1 MEDNIKLG
9 VDNAFTS
16 GDAFPLVSICIPTFN
31 GAEFMREALISCRK
45 QDYPNLEL
53 VISDDASTDSTM
65 HIVRQQTKDFPFRV
79 ILIDHLPAGIG
90 ANWNNCIEHA
100 KGKYVKFLFQDDL
113 LEPTCISELV
123 TLIESQPNVALAG
136 SKRNIITYGEESEKE
151 NWLKSFGDLQINLPL
166 NDQGVYMLSKKDFNY
181 PFFYHGPLNKIGE
194 PSTVLLNK
202 ECLLASGFFREDLN
216 QVLDLEYWWR
226 LMEKYT
232 LLISPK
238 YLASFRLHV
247 NQATNKNRNK
257 YLREYFAVKVL
268 IFSKYI
274 WKMPIGDFQKV
285 VFKEFTLFKKAVK
298 YKINTFWKVRL

>member
-1 MEDNIKLG
+1 MEEKSKYDVNT
-9 VDNAFTS
+9 AFTF

-31 GAEFMREALISCRK
+31 GAEFMSEALDSCRN

-65 HIVRQQTKDFPFRV
+65 HIVRQQTKNFPFPV
-79 ILIDHLPAGIG
+79 TVFDHLPSGIG
-90 ANWNNCIEHA
+90 ANWNYCIEHA
-100 KGKYVKFLFQDDL
+100 KGKYVKFLFQDDQ

-123 TLIESQPNVALAG
+123 TLIQSQPNVALAG
-136 SKRNIITYGEESEKE
+136 SKRNILANRELSENE
-151 NWLKSFGDLQINLPL
+151 NWLKSYGDLQKNLVL
-166 NDQGVYMLSKKDFNY
+166 NEQGVYMLSKKDFNY
-181 PFFYHGPLNKIGE
+181 LFFYHGPLNKIGE

-238 YLASFRLHV
+238 HLSSFRLHV
-247 NQATNKNRNK
+247 NQATNKNRYN
-257 YLREYFAVKVL
+257 YLREYFAVKFL
-268 IFSKYI
+268 ILSKYI
-274 WKMPIGDFQKV
+274 WKMPTGDFQKV
-285 VFKEFTLFKKAVK
+285 VSKEFSLFKKSVK
-298 YKINTFWKVRL
+298 YKINTFWKVRF